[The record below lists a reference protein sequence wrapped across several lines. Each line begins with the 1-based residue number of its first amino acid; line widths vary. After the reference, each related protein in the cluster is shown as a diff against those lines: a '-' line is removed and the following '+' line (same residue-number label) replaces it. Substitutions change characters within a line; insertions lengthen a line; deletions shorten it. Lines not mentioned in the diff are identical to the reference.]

1 MSYEGIDIKS
11 KQYKSYDAIWVIWRN
26 TSQWSFFP
34 EVGAGLPVDGPED
47 AVEQLL
53 AVVRVEVGEG
63 AAEDE
68 PVREAH
74 GVHQLGHLPEPDS
87 LKIGHVKFKLVQ

>member
-1 MSYEGIDIKS
+1 M
-11 KQYKSYDAIWVIWRN
+11 A
-26 TSQWSFFP
+26 
-34 EVGAGLPVDGPED
+34 
-47 AVEQLL
+47 
-53 AVVRVEVGEG
+53 EG

-87 LKIGHVKFKLVQ
+87 LKIGQGSVAAPVVQGYSSDLRLLFVDKGLW